1 MATRT
6 SQRIGIWVI
15 AGMMLIG
22 TIGGFT
28 VLLIDPSG
36 GADVRQQAEQDRQ
49 AKQMEKYERLVR
61 ESAEA
66 RMASSKPLEG
76 FEATAFDK
84 ESVTELQVE
93 VLTEGDGVVLSEN
106 TTISANYFGW
116 TSDGKIFDSTN
127 QDGKVEPAKFGLNQV
142 IEGWTKGLTG
152 VKVGSIVRLT
162 IPTDMAYG
170 DDEVAGSPAGP
181 LMFIVEVVEKVEVS

>member
-22 TIGGFT
+22 TIGGFA

-36 GADVRQQAEQDRQ
+36 GADVREQAERDRQ
-49 AKQMEKYERLVR
+49 AKQMEEYEKIMR

-66 RMASSKPLEG
+66 RRASSRPLEG

-84 ESVTELQVE
+84 ASVTELKVE
-93 VLTEGDGVVLSEN
+93 TIKEGDGVVLSESS
-106 TTISANYFGW
+106 TISANYFGW

-170 DDEVAGSPAGP
+170 DDESTGSPAGP

>member
-15 AGMMLIG
+15 AIIMLVG
-22 TIGGFT
+22 TIGGFA

-36 GADVRQQAEQDRQ
+36 GADVREQAERDRQ
-49 AKQMEKYERLVR
+49 AKQMEEYEKIMR

-66 RMASSKPLEG
+66 RRASSRPLEG

-84 ESVTELQVE
+84 ASVTELKVE
-93 VLTEGDGVVLSEN
+93 TIKEGDGVVLSESS
-106 TTISANYFGW
+106 TISANYFGW

-170 DDEVAGSPAGP
+170 DDESTGSPAGP

>member
-22 TIGGFT
+22 TIGGFA

-36 GADVRQQAEQDRQ
+36 GAEVRQQAELEQQ
-49 AKQMEKYERLVR
+49 AKQMEEYEKIMR

-66 RMASSKPLEG
+66 RRASSRPLEG

-84 ESVTELQVE
+84 ASVTELKVE
-93 VLTEGDGVVLSEN
+93 TIKEGDGVVLSESS
-106 TTISANYFGW
+106 TISANYFGW

-152 VKVGSIVRLT
+152 VKVGSIVKLT

-170 DDEVAGSPAGP
+170 DDESTGSPAGP

>member
-15 AGMMLIG
+15 AIIMLVG
-22 TIGGFT
+22 TIGGFA

-36 GADVRQQAEQDRQ
+36 GAEVRQQAEQDRQ
-49 AKQMEKYERLVR
+49 AKQMEEYEKIMR

-84 ESVTELQVE
+84 ASVTELKVE
-93 VLTEGDGVVLSEN
+93 TIKEGDGVVLSESS
-106 TTISANYFGW
+106 TISANYFGW

-162 IPTDMAYG
+162 IPTNMAYG
-170 DDEVAGSPAGP
+170 DDESTGSPAGP

>member
-15 AGMMLIG
+15 AIIMLVG
-22 TIGGFT
+22 TIGGFA

-36 GADVRQQAEQDRQ
+36 GADVREQAERDRQ
-49 AKQMEKYERLVR
+49 AKQMEEYEKIMR

-66 RMASSKPLEG
+66 RRASSRPLEG

-84 ESVTELQVE
+84 ASVTELKVE
-93 VLTEGDGVVLSEN
+93 TIKEGDGVVLSESS
-106 TTISANYFGW
+106 TISANYFGW

-142 IEGWTKGLTG
+142 IEGWTEGLIG
-152 VKVGSIVRLT
+152 MKVGGTRRLV
-162 IPTDMAYG
+162 IPASKAYG
-170 DDEVAGSPAGP
+170 ANPPSADIPANAD
-181 LMFIVEVVEKVEVS
+181 LVFDITLHSIK

>member
-22 TIGGFT
+22 TIGGFA

-36 GADVRQQAEQDRQ
+36 GAEVRQQAERDRQ
-49 AKQMEKYERLVR
+49 AKQMEEYEKIMR

-66 RMASSKPLEG
+66 RRASSKPLEG

-84 ESVTELQVE
+84 ASVTELKVE
-93 VLTEGDGVVLSEN
+93 TIKEGDGVVLSESS
-106 TTISANYFGW
+106 TISANYFGW

-170 DDEVAGSPAGP
+170 DDESTGSPAGP

>member
-22 TIGGFT
+22 TIGGFA

-36 GADVRQQAEQDRQ
+36 GAEVRQQAELEQQ
-49 AKQMEKYERLVR
+49 AKQMEEYEKIMR

-66 RMASSKPLEG
+66 RRASSRPLEG

-84 ESVTELQVE
+84 ASVTELKVE
-93 VLTEGDGVVLSEN
+93 TIKEGDGVVLSESS
-106 TTISANYFGW
+106 TISANYFGW

-170 DDEVAGSPAGP
+170 DDESTGSPAGP

>member
-15 AGMMLIG
+15 AIIMLVG
-22 TIGGFT
+22 TIGGFA

-36 GADVRQQAEQDRQ
+36 GAEVRQQAELEQQ
-49 AKQMEKYERLVR
+49 AKQMEEYEKIMR

-66 RMASSKPLEG
+66 RRASSRPLEG

-84 ESVTELQVE
+84 ASVTELKVE
-93 VLTEGDGVVLSEN
+93 TIKEGDGVVLSESS
-106 TTISANYFGW
+106 TISANYFGW

-152 VKVGSIVRLT
+152 VKVGSIVKLT

-170 DDEVAGSPAGP
+170 DDESTGKPAGP
-181 LMFIVEVVEKVEVS
+181 LMFIIEVVEKVEVS